1 MVIAIIAL
9 LVSLLVPSLAL
20 AKRQALRMLCM
31 TNLRALSQASV
42 LYMEDEGDYWIQ
54 DEFPHD
60 MKMTTINAHRD
71 YLTGISELAYGS
83 DMSKVPKVFWCP
95 TAPESA
101 RRGATG
107 NFFYTGYGYYARL
120 DEVSGSLLSAGQ
132 DRVAR
137 LGDNRGVIWADT
149 VSYFDTW
156 LAPMW
161 YYTHP
166 QGGNIGPFWGA
177 PIDDMEVQHL
187 GMADASVEARY
198 GIEEILDGANPH
210 NKGSFWQTG
219 SFRVGSWYMWWF

>member
-1 MVIAIIAL
+1 MA
-9 LVSLLVPSLAL
+9 
-20 AKRQALRMLCM
+20 
-31 TNLRALSQASV
+31 
-42 LYMEDEGDYWIQ
+42 
-54 DEFPHD
+54 
-60 MKMTTINAHRD
+60 TTR
-71 YLTGISELAYGS
+71 
-83 DMSKVPKVFWCP
+83 P
-95 TAPESA
+95 
-101 RRGATG
+101 
-107 NFFYTGYGYYARL
+107 
-120 DEVSGSLLSAGQ
+120 AGQ

-156 LAPMW
+156 AAPMW